1 MRKNF
6 FIDFDGVILD
16 TQYFI
21 TKHKKDFP
29 NLSWSEYLKIINWH
43 ELINEAK
50 EINDSISILKSLNN
64 KNNIFILTKIHT
76 LDEGKEKVLFLR
88 SNGINIPV
96 FITPP
101 EVGKETIIL
110 PKKTDILVDDFI
122 ENINS
127 WIRYGGYGIL
137 FDNYDL
143 HQNEKN
149 IERQKSLK
157 FLNKN

>member
-76 LDEGKEKVLFLR
+76 LDEGKEKV
-88 SNGINIPV
+88 
-96 FITPP
+96 
-101 EVGKETIIL
+101 
-110 PKKTDILVDDFI
+110 
-122 ENINS
+122 
-127 WIRYGGYGIL
+127 
-137 FDNYDL
+137 
-143 HQNEKN
+143 
-149 IERQKSLK
+149 
-157 FLNKN
+157 